1 MCPRST
7 TRASTD
13 QPTCGTQ
20 KKMDTT
26 HTHTPQIARTR
37 IDVGDLGTISGMD
50 GGGKRGTKPVTGG
63 LQRCD
68 AATRRLGCLA
78 SRRYTRRV
86 SAVHPRVSATHPA
99 AAVSAAT
106 DPVPAERCVDRAAG
120 ATRTHTHTFAQE
132 PRRVGWYPATVVMSL
147 PHPGWALEPP
157 MWTLWV
163 GRVR

>member
-120 ATRTHTHTFAQE
+120 ATRTHTHTHLHKSHAVLGGI
-132 PRRVGWYPATVVMSL
+132 PRPWSCPYRTLGGLSS
-147 PHPGWALEPP
+147 PP
-157 MWTLWV
+157 C
-163 GRVR
+163 GPCG

>member
-26 HTHTPQIARTR
+26 HTHTHTPQIARTR
-37 IDVGDLGTISGMD
+37 IDVGDLWTISGMD
-50 GGGKRGTKPVTGG
+50 GGGKRGTKPVTDR

-106 DPVPAERCVDRAAG
+106 DPVPAERCVDSAAG
-120 ATRTHTHTFAQE
+120 ATRTRTRTHLHKSHAVLGGI
-132 PRRVGWYPATVVMSL
+132 PRPWSCPYRTLSGLSS
-147 PHPGWALEPP
+147 PHVDL
-157 MWTLWV
+157 V
-163 GRVR
+163 GR